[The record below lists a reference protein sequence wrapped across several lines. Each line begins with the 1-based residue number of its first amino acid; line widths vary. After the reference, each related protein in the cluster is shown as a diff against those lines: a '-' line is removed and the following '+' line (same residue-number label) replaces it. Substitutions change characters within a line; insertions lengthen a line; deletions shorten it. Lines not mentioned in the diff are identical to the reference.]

1 MKPLSTI
8 AARVSALNCSK
19 YPRFSALCGLSMMQT
34 FAHVCVGSVYSYF
47 LLLGSRNRLCTA
59 YYIRMYCGM
68 VVPCCIIHHCCLPL
82 TVYVHS
88 IITQLEKL
96 KKEAAEEA
104 RNSKMEETDIVMAE
118 IEGGSQEY
126 TVYAFLSFLFVHL
139 LHFRRPVTNTFLA
152 CTNSLSSSL

>member
-1 MKPLSTI
+1 M
-8 AARVSALNCSK
+8 
-19 YPRFSALCGLSMMQT
+19 
-34 FAHVCVGSVYSYF
+34 

-59 YYIRMYCGM
+59 YYIRVYCGM

-96 KKEAAEEA
+96 KKEAAEES

-118 IEGGSQEY
+118 IEGVPRSTLYMPFSAFCLSIYFTLEGLSQIL
-126 TVYAFLSFLFVHL
+126 FLYQF
-139 LHFRRPVTNTFLA
+139 
-152 CTNSLSSSL
+152 SLKFSLIGCFPECM